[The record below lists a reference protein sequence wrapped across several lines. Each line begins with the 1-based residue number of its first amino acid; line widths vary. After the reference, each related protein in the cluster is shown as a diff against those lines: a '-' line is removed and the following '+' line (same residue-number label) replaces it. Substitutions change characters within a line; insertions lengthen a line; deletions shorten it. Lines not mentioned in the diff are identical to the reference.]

1 VSSISFDEQVAIVTG
16 AGGGL
21 GKTYALELARRGAK
35 VVVNDLGGGM
45 DGTGSG
51 SAPADATVSEIAS
64 LGGEAIA
71 NTDSVASREGGAAIV
86 KSALDAFGR
95 VDILINNAGILRD
108 KSFLNVTPEDFD
120 AVLDVHLRGA
130 FHVTQAAFGHMK
142 GQGYGRILFTTS
154 GSGLFGNFGQVNYS
168 AAKMG
173 LVGLCNTVAIEGAKS
188 GILANCIAP
197 IARTRMTEE
206 LLGPM
211 ASKLDAAHITPLALF
226 LVSRECTLTHEIFT
240 AAAGW
245 YARVPVVVTP
255 GWYVGT
261 DQMATVEDIHDNLGE
276 IRSEDGYFVP
286 VNADGALAVVAK
298 YLQ

>member
-120 AVLDVHLRGA
+120 AVLDVHL
-130 FHVTQAAFGHMK
+130 
-142 GQGYGRILFTTS
+142 
-154 GSGLFGNFGQVNYS
+154 
-168 AAKMG
+168 
-173 LVGLCNTVAIEGAKS
+173 
-188 GILANCIAP
+188 
-197 IARTRMTEE
+197 
-206 LLGPM
+206 
-211 ASKLDAAHITPLALF
+211 
-226 LVSRECTLTHEIFT
+226 
-240 AAAGW
+240 
-245 YARVPVVVTP
+245 
-255 GWYVGT
+255 
-261 DQMATVEDIHDNLGE
+261 
-276 IRSEDGYFVP
+276 
-286 VNADGALAVVAK
+286 
-298 YLQ
+298 